1 MKRNFTLKAT
11 EQVKNPVV
19 RPSPWD
25 CTGAGSKWICHKGYH
40 GKLKII
46 ALESWDKRLKAA

>member
-19 RPSPWD
+19 RSSPQ
-25 CTGAGSKWICHKGYH
+25 KGYH
-40 GKLKII
+40 GKLKLI
-46 ALESWDKRLKAA
+46 AQESWDKRLKRLRLSKLLATGEQ